1 LKSGSIDNDDIKSNQ
16 SEGDAW
22 EKVSY
27 GDLNLEGMND
37 PYGNKYK
44 NIIAEQK
51 ALSPFA
57 IKYESWT
64 LKSVIVKANDDLR

>member
-1 LKSGSIDNDDIKSNQ
+1 
-16 SEGDAW
+16 
-22 EKVSY
+22 
-27 GDLNLEGMND
+27 MND
-37 PYGNKYK
+37 PYGNKFK

-51 ALSPFA
+51 AISQFA

>member
-1 LKSGSIDNDDIKSNQ
+1 
-16 SEGDAW
+16 
-22 EKVSY
+22 
-27 GDLNLEGMND
+27 MND
-37 PYGNKYK
+37 PYGNKFK
-44 NIIAEQK
+44 NIILEQK